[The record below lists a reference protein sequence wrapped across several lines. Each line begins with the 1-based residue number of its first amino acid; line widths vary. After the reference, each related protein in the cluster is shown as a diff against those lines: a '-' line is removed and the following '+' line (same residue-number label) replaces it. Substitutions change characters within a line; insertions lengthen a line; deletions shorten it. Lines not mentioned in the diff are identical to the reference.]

1 MLENIFFEITLL
13 IIGISSTA
21 LIAFLFK
28 YVWKSKSDE
37 IFEDNMK
44 QTADEIFKQLADID
58 EIKQYIYDTL
68 EYHGAKY
75 VESECSKAYT
85 LPEFIVDDIREM
97 EADIVKKSRSLA
109 KFLRTFPYVT
119 YEQQNAVLNYAIT
132 SCSFL
137 NNGMFN
143 NPVIMNNNI
152 LHFHMY
158 FAKQTTLSFG
168 KLTEKM
174 FLDKWNIEFEKFG
187 GINLII
193 KPKLEMGRY
202 IDPYDD

>member
-1 MLENIFFEITLL
+1 METN
-13 IIGISSTA
+13 
-21 LIAFLFK
+21 
-28 YVWKSKSDE
+28 YSK
-37 IFEDNMK
+37 
-44 QTADEIFKQLADID
+44 
-58 EIKQYIYDTL
+58 
-68 EYHGAKY
+68 
-75 VESECSKAYT
+75 VYT
-85 LPEFIVDDIREM
+85 LPEFVIDDIREM

-137 NNGMFN
+137 NNGMMYS
-143 NPVIMNNNI
+143 PVIMNNDI
-152 LHFHMY
+152 LRSHMY
-158 FAKQTTLSFG
+158 FAKQIKQSFG